1 MFIFYVHWLL
11 LPASC
16 LTEARRLVT
25 ASLILAER
33 TWIWTTSFGGFINV
47 QVLPRYLLSMPSFI
61 FAGVESSRGQG
72 RGPVETPGEGN
83 AC

>member
-1 MFIFYVHWLL
+1 M
-11 LPASC
+11 
-16 LTEARRLVT
+16 
-25 ASLILAER
+25 
-33 TWIWTTSFGGFINV
+33 

>member
-11 LPASC
+11 LPASS
-16 LTEARRLVT
+16 LTGREAQRLVT

-72 RGPVETPGEGN
+72 RGILVLMRV
-83 AC
+83 